1 MLRSPVLSLH
11 RSKPRSPQ
19 RRERNAW
26 ILTSAKSADV
36 RMTSSREFALR
47 PRALRFQ
54 RKETQGLSTAQAG
67 FSQACFAQDDS
78 GTKSQRS
85 HPKLANF
92 WDGAYGARRPPG
104 NLLSSLRDSRPS
116 PFAYPGL
123 ASGAAFFR
131 RFAAGV
137 RARQVFR
144 ASGAGGCDRGLSV
157 EIRGSRRARAKC
169 MDPDVC
175 KERRRQDDEFAGVC
189 ATAACIA
196 LPA

>member
-1 MLRSPVLSLH
+1 MAR
-11 RSKPRSPQ
+11 K
-19 RRERNAW
+19 W
-26 ILTSAKSADV
+26 I
-36 RMTSSREFALR
+36 
-47 PRALRFQ
+47 RAVVTMMF
-54 RKETQGLSTAQAG
+54 
-67 FSQACFAQDDS
+67 F
-78 GTKSQRS
+78 
-85 HPKLANF
+85 
-92 WDGAYGARRPPG
+92 
-104 NLLSSLRDSRPS
+104 LSSLRDSRPS
-116 PFAYPGL
+116 PFSYPGL

-175 KERRRQDDEFAGVC
+175 KERRRQDDKFAGVC